1 MARNESI
8 NQNMLPI
15 LMQELI
21 ELIGY
26 EDMYILISNY
36 GGQDVYIPKNPK
48 RSKLNN
54 LLPLRSLDILSEEYG
69 GMYLTLPTTSRIANQ
84 IRDKE
89 ILKHLESGKSRVE
102 VAKMFGLGVRQVA
115 NIKNRF

>member
-1 MARNESI
+1 MARKEGI
-8 NQNMLPI
+8 NQEMLPI

-36 GGQDVYIPKNPK
+36 GGQDVYIPKNPQ
-48 RSKLNN
+48 RSKLKN
-54 LLPLRSLDILSEEYG
+54 LLPLKSLDILSEQYG
-69 GMYLTLPTTSRIANQ
+69 GIYLTLPTALQIVNQ
-84 IRDKE
+84 VRDKE
-89 ILKHLESGKSRVE
+89 IIKCLESGKSRVE
-102 VAKMFGLGVRQVA
+102 VAKIFGLGVRQVA